1 MPTNTYFTQ
10 KYTYWRKYLF
20 LEGLPQK
27 PCFYEYCENFREF
40 LLTADLG
47 RGHPRV
53 GEAHEGGPLPGA
65 GPHREQVVERRE
77 GETAGQ
83 TLHRTTQDSVCR
95 TYLFIL
101 LLNFFLNQ
109 ATFNSSEL
117 LKNI

>member
-1 MPTNTYFTQ
+1 MTGASNCPAVINF
-10 KYTYWRKYLF
+10 
-20 LEGLPQK
+20 EG
-27 PCFYEYCENFREF
+27 NFREL
-40 LLTADLG
+40 LLTALDLG

-53 GEAHEGGPLPGA
+53 GEAHEGGSLPGA

-95 TYLFIL
+95 TYLYTY
-101 LLNFFLNQ
+101 FLIQ
-109 ATFNSSEL
+109 IKQL

>member
-1 MPTNTYFTQ
+1 MDSPYYNAS
-10 KYTYWRKYLF
+10 
-20 LEGLPQK
+20 EGAL
-27 PCFYEYCENFREF
+27 YEYSENFREL
-40 LLTADLG
+40 LLTALDLG

-53 GEAHEGGPLPGA
+53 GEAHEGGSLPGA

-95 TYLFIL
+95 TYLYTY
-101 LLNFFLNQ
+101 FLIQ
-109 ATFNSSEL
+109 IKQL

>member
-1 MPTNTYFTQ
+1 MLVNTVKHQ
-10 KYTYWRKYLF
+10 DSRD
-20 LEGLPQK
+20 GLVLKLPIINLSEDCK
-27 PCFYEYCENFREF
+27 NFREF
-40 LLTADLG
+40 LLTAPDLG
-47 RGHPRV
+47 RGDPRV

-95 TYLFIL
+95 TFFYLFYFWI
-101 LLNFFLNQ
+101 FYSIKQ
-109 ATFNSSEL
+109 L